1 MNAFNRNFEK
11 IGWIDIC
18 ATSKC
23 IYCIQTGLIHGT
35 SAEREQA
42 IEAESRHN
50 FHGNVE
56 FVSFHFIL
64 RLSRERV
71 RISLGRFEANVL
83 LFFAELSRSRIAHV
97 HAEPQ
102 TRTPICFDMWMLR
115 WFVRQRSSQQHL
127 LITFARFY
135 VFRKAFNEQQ
145 NARAWCSIGTR
156 VSHTKFVWAKMN
168 RASRFFFFFWIQPV
182 ELSGVVNRASQA
194 KVHTIVQ
201 SLG

>member
-83 LFFAELSRSRIAHV
+83 LFCAELSRSWIAHV

-135 VFRKAFNEQQ
+135 VFRKAFNETKCTGLMFNRHESQSYEIRLGENEPSQ
-145 NARAWCSIGTR
+145 SI
-156 VSHTKFVWAKMN
+156 
-168 RASRFFFFFWIQPV
+168 FFFFFEFSQSSWAESWI
-182 ELSGVVNRASQA
+182 ERA
-194 KVHTIVQ
+194 KPKYTQ
-201 SLG
+201 SYRA